1 MPKGMPII
9 VRQQKVP
16 NIIESIVAQT
26 PTKSIYAMRVRFV
39 LLDFTI
45 KMSPFAC
52 FATFIISQKCDAI
65 NKKRKKSD
73 THHKKMKN
81 FQKKLKKPI
90 DK

>member
-16 NIIESIVAQT
+16 NIIESMVAQT

-45 KMSPFAC
+45 EMPPLPVLPPSLYHKSVMLS
-52 FATFIISQKCDAI
+52 T
-65 NKKRKKSD
+65 KKEKNQTHITKK
-73 THHKKMKN
+73 
-81 FQKKLKKPI
+81 
-90 DK
+90 